1 MPTAYKTGSMVA
13 SSGNLT
19 DVDTVARNTP
29 GASCEGNDSFGAAAE
44 FVYLKGAANMIAGS
58 VVTYDEAGLSELVVT
73 GAVGPVAV
81 ALAPVLAANWGWF
94 AVRGTF
100 QVDGV
105 ANIADNKS
113 LGFETTAGKVG
124 DGFATGDGIRGMISR
139 GATTAAALVYA
150 QLLYPT
156 VGVPDAVV

>member
-1 MPTAYKTGSMVA
+1 MPTAFKTGAMVA

-19 DVDTVARNTP
+19 DVDTVARNAL
-29 GASCEGNDSFGAAAE
+29 GAGVEGNDSFGAKAE

-58 VVTYDEAGLSELVVT
+58 VVTYDEAGEATLIVT

-100 QVDGV
+100 LTDVV
-105 ANIADNKS
+105 ANCADNKAV
-113 LGFETTAGKVG
+113 GFETTAGKVG
-124 DGFATGDGIRGMISR
+124 DGFATGDGIRGMVSR
-139 GATTAAALVYA
+139 GATTAAALAYC